1 MIFQQVYQCAHLLCV
16 CARARCVHHFKAGMQ
31 LFQRQ
36 QLCAL
41 YRFYFISPI
50 ERWNTLK
57 ADDVWVA
64 VFFFISWPFKSLFKY
79 LIKGVSAHTTS
90 SVCVFVV
97 VVVVFSFC
105 YEFFP
110 SASRVHTDL
119 AGELCSA
126 AHNSD
131 PVALCVFVCL
141 RVHVCIKWAI
151 IAAGFVKTPPPPFPT
166 WT

>member
-1 MIFQQVYQCAHLLCV
+1 MMSEWQF
-16 CARARCVHHFKAGMQ
+16 
-31 LFQRQ
+31 
-36 QLCAL
+36 
-41 YRFYFISPI
+41 
-50 ERWNTLK
+50 
-57 ADDVWVA
+57 
-64 VFFFISWPFKSLFKY
+64 FFFISWPFKSLFKY

-131 PVALCVFVCL
+131 CDPVALCVFVCL
-141 RVHVCIKWAI
+141 RVHVCIK
-151 IAAGFVKTPPPPFPT
+151 
-166 WT
+166 